1 MAQSLLY
8 FNIQYFF
15 TITTHCKDPLMHKM
29 NKRLLIVSSLT
40 FFLFL
45 QIGVVVA
52 ISSSENFILAATI
65 PTQSQE
71 GAANQEE
78 QNPIYGVQLMTEQ
91 ERAEFRSKMRAAK
104 TLEEKEL
111 IRNENHKAMQERAES
126 HGMVLPDQQPKNTD
140 GNNQTG
146 KMMDKGRGMD
156 KGEGTRYGNQDGQ

>member
-1 MAQSLLY
+1 
-8 FNIQYFF
+8 
-15 TITTHCKDPLMHKM
+15 MHKL

-45 QIGVVVA
+45 QIGIFVA
-52 ISSSENFILAATI
+52 IGSSEDFILADTL
-65 PTQSQE
+65 PTQSQVFT
-71 GAANQEE
+71 ANQEE

-91 ERAEFRSKMRAAK
+91 ERAEFRTRMQAAK

-126 HGMVLPDQQPKNTD
+126 NGMVLPDQQPKNTD
-140 GNNQTG
+140 ENNRTG

-156 KGEGTRYGNQDGQ
+156 KGEGTRYSNQDGQ